1 MISSTYKVHY
11 AVSTG
16 IKNLMFC
23 KPSGLISPKSWC
35 SPIIYDPSGPCVWPA
50 EKIGWGSSS
59 KKIFWKKFAQ
69 GLIQLLTDYHEETM
83 SLKTL
88 TSAISGAA
96 SGTLL
101 SHIMSSS
108 AEVNHIRV
116 GPLSRLEYPEPQTVE
131 NRPLFEKPDTFP
143 EENIEYLTKRK
154 PANR

>member
-23 KPSGLISPKSWC
+23 KPSGLISPKSCC

-50 EKIGWGSSS
+50 EKIGWGPSS
-59 KKIFWKKFAQ
+59 KKIFWEKFSQ
-69 GLIQLLTDYHEETM
+69 GLIQLLTDYHEEIM

-101 SHIMSSS
+101 SHI
-108 AEVNHIRV
+108 H
-116 GPLSRLEYPEPQTVE
+116 GFHVE
-131 NRPLFEKPDTFP
+131 LC
-143 EENIEYLTKRK
+143 
-154 PANR
+154 